1 MGKCS
6 HQESKSST
14 GTVDRNTCGFEER
27 RAVDLVQLPGSNC
40 FHLLT
45 PAPRPGGSLA
55 PGSQLQ
61 SGGPQEEP
69 RSRRGRERP
78 AFLCQRSSREVGRR
92 GRNPRPTDPKCPGQ
106 VAAIV
111 VQFLATAHP
120 FHGCPPGVRREPPS
134 DRKKT
139 DRDPGTILCCS
150 HSL

>member
-1 MGKCS
+1 M
-6 HQESKSST
+6 
-14 GTVDRNTCGFEER
+14 
-27 RAVDLVQLPGSNC
+27 VQLPGSNC

-55 PGSQLQ
+55 PGFQLQ

-92 GRNPRPTDPKCPGQ
+92 GRNPRPADPKCPGQ

-111 VQFLATAHP
+111 VQLLATAHP
-120 FHGCPPGVRREPPS
+120 FHGCPPGVRREPPEE
-134 DRKKT
+134 DRQGSRKSCVT
-139 DRDPGTILCCS
+139 VRPLTIAIATFIVGGWMNYCTKNDISIPLKAYIVNVC
-150 HSL
+150 